1 MNSALR
7 SLAGKFTHKSWVTL
21 TKRNG
26 HSVRLI
32 ALEDL
37 PHGKAYKGDVV
48 SVKAGYAR
56 NFLVPK
62 KKAVYATPL
71 NFQKL
76 GIVDPE
82 FETEEERIARME
94 RESSMDQ
101 KEEQLLKN
109 SDLLKSYLRN
119 KTVSAFVVYPRNVI
133 RVSECRSELIIIV
146 STDTIYLPYQN
157 PHTLF
162 YQHCS

>member
-1 MNSALR
+1 MMNAAR
-7 SLAGKFTHKSWVTL
+7 RFITRKSLAVGVTATT
-21 TKRNG
+21 TKRWG

-48 SVKAGYAR
+48 TVKAGYAR

-71 NFQKL
+71 NFEKL

-101 KEEQLLKN
+101 KEEQLLKA
-109 SDLLKSYLRN
+109 SDLLKTYLRN
-119 KTVSAFVVYPRNVI
+119 KTVSM
-133 RVSECRSELIIIV
+133 ECCMMDV
-146 STDTIYLPYQN
+146 
-157 PHTLF
+157 
-162 YQHCS
+162 